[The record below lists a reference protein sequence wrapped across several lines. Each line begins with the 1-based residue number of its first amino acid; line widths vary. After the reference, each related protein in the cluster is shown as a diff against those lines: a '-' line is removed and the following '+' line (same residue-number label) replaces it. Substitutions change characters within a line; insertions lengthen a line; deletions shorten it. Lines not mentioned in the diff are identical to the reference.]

1 MRGMWWVLCLL
12 CLLSCKSGKQMQQNS
27 QMDSLTVSHRT
38 RRATEWNL
46 DSLVSAM
53 HVTFDSLEVIC
64 MPDTAQV
71 PAVMKR
77 GIVLKAKRSEVKR
90 SQVRM
95 KENAVEKKVVDSTL
109 AVRKETEQMRST
121 REPPGMYRH
130 WQLVLVAVVLLML
143 IWCKSRM

>member
-27 QMDSLTVSHRT
+27 QM
-38 RRATEWNL
+38 

-95 KENAVEKKVVDSTL
+95 KENAVEKQVVDSTL